1 MVVFTAMVVGLAGPN
16 IAIFIA
22 PMTDELGWSPAA
34 FGWAQFGRLEAVIV
48 AGPVIGRVLDR
59 YGPRYPVAIAGVAA
73 SGLVVSLAYV
83 HEEW

>member
-1 MVVFTAMVVGLAGPN
+1 
-16 IAIFIA
+16 
-22 PMTDELGWSPAA
+22 
-34 FGWAQFGRLEAVIV
+34 
-48 AGPVIGRVLDR
+48 VIGRVLDR